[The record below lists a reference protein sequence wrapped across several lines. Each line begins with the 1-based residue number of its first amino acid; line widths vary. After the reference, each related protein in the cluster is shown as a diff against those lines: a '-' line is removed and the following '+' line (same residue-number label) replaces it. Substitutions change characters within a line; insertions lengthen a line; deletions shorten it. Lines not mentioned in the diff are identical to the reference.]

1 MKPATATAGIATGT
15 AASDLGRVLAQRERR
30 FAAALLAP
38 AFMALLATTTFPL
51 LFLIG
56 TSAFRMDLAMPFA
69 DGFVGLENYRT
80 LLTDDRFWSSLLV
93 SLVYTGATVVLQV
106 ALGLALALLVMD
118 MKRGQGWFRVV
129 AILPVVL
136 SPAVVG
142 MIWRTF
148 MLAPEFG
155 IVDYLAINAGIG
167 SKNWLGDPLLA
178 MISVI
183 VIHTWQWTPFAFMV
197 LLASLASLPEDIYEA
212 ARLDRASAWQRF
224 RRITL
229 PLLRPAIVMVD
240 DHADHGGADG
250 VRRDL
255 HRDRRRSGH
264 RDGNSEPLRLP
275 EVLYRTVDRLRL
287 RARRRAVDRHP
298 SDLRRS
304 VRVAESKMTAKRF
317 RFIATMVITLIFLL
331 AWVFPIVWSVLNS
344 LKTDQDVLAYPPKLI
359 FQPTLEAY
367 RDVLFGSGSILPNLI
382 SSFVISIGTT
392 VITMLMAVPAA
403 YALARLRFRGKKFAG
418 FYVLAT
424 QMLPPVG
431 IIIPYFL
438 ILRNIGWIDT
448 YQGIILIYL
457 SFSLPF
463 AIWLLV
469 SYFEDIP
476 FEMEEAAYLDGASR
490 MRTLWRIIIPQVRGG
505 IAVTIVFVFL
515 NAWNEFLFAVVLSGN
530 TVRPVTVAMFN
541 FVSVEQTLWA
551 KLAAVSVLAMLPVVI
566 LGIIA
571 QKNIVK
577 GLTVGAVKGGG
588 RR

>member
-1 MKPATATAGIATGT
+1 
-15 AASDLGRVLAQRERR
+15 
-30 FAAALLAP
+30 AP
-38 AFMALLATTTFPL
+38 
-51 LFLIG
+51 
-56 TSAFRMDLAMPFA
+56 
-69 DGFVGLENYRT
+69 
-80 LLTDDRFWSSLLV
+80 
-93 SLVYTGATVVLQV
+93 
-106 ALGLALALLVMD
+106 
-118 MKRGQGWFRVV
+118 
-129 AILPVVL
+129 
-136 SPAVVG
+136 
-142 MIWRTF
+142 
-148 MLAPEFG
+148 
-155 IVDYLAINAGIG
+155 
-167 SKNWLGDPLLA
+167 
-178 MISVI
+178 
-183 VIHTWQWTPFAFMV
+183 
-197 LLASLASLPEDIYEA
+197 
-212 ARLDRASAWQRF
+212 
-224 RRITL
+224 
-229 PLLRPAIVMVD
+229 
-240 DHADHGGADG
+240 
-250 VRRDL
+250 
-255 HRDRRRSGH
+255 
-264 RDGNSEPLRLP
+264 
-275 EVLYRTVDRLRL
+275 
-287 RARRRAVDRHP
+287 DRHP
-298 SDLRRS
+298 PDLRRP
-304 VRVAESKMTAKRF
+304 VRTAEGEMTAKRF
-317 RFIATMVITLIFLL
+317 RFVATMIITLIFLL

-392 VITMLMAVPAA
+392 IMTMLMAVPAA

-438 ILRNIGWIDT
+438 VLRNIGWIDT

-490 MRTLWRIIIPQVRGG
+490 LRTLWRIIIPQVRGG
-505 IAVTIVFVFL
+505 IAVTVVFVFL

-541 FVSVEQTLWA
+541 FISVEQTQWA
-551 KLAAVSVLAMLPVVI
+551 RLAAAAIIAMAPVII
-566 LGIIA
+566 LGLLA
-571 QKNIVK
+571 QKHIVK